1 MGSNPQQMMQN
12 PSHMA
17 AAQGPGNQG
26 MAQQHPGQMQQA
38 QQVHNP
44 QGQPPQS
51 QAPQAHQNENVP
63 EDAIRS
69 IKYLAKEDGFKNSL
83 TKLMEV
89 ASKAFLSN
97 ATADNIQSMETEQ
110 KQRVSNRLIL
120 YYEPYF
126 CFQGCGTDLRKDL
139 EEAFEEFYHNTDLM
153 ETNIRL
159 ALQQCLNTLQV
170 IQTIAPSHVNFLIPQ
185 RQPPSSE

>member
-1 MGSNPQQMMQN
+1 MPGGPPQQMMGSNPQQMMQN
-12 PSHMA
+12 PHMGGP
-17 AAQGPGNQG
+17 AQGPGQQG
-26 MAQQHPGQMQQA
+26 PGHGPGQQHPGQMQQA
-38 QQVHNP
+38 QQQQVHNP

-110 KQRVSNRLIL
+110 KQRVCYKFSIVSGLFVGNLS
-120 YYEPYF
+120 
-126 CFQGCGTDLRKDL
+126 T
-139 EEAFEEFYHNTDLM
+139 
-153 ETNIRL
+153 
-159 ALQQCLNTLQV
+159 
-170 IQTIAPSHVNFLIPQ
+170 
-185 RQPPSSE
+185 

>member
-1 MGSNPQQMMQN
+1 MMGSNPQQMMQN
-12 PSHMA
+12 PHMGPA
-17 AAQGPGNQG
+17 QGQQGPGNQG
-26 MAQQHPGQMQQA
+26 IQQHPGQMQQT

-110 KQRVSNRLIL
+110 KQRVSKKLFLCCSFELSGLWNRPAKRPRRSVRGVLSQYGL
-120 YYEPYF
+120 DGDEYTF
-126 CFQGCGTDLRKDL
+126 GT
-139 EEAFEEFYHNTDLM
+139 AAMSQH
-153 ETNIRL
+153 
-159 ALQQCLNTLQV
+159 A
-170 IQTIAPSHVNFLIPQ
+170 ASHSNDRAKPCELPHS
-185 RQPPSSE
+185 PTTAAK